1 MRTES
6 GRGVPSSQVAEGS
19 SRFQTMWTWCLGC
32 TGPSAGSLQI
42 NSAKA
47 SARRWAWVRP
57 SSGEPLRPPSSCHMR
72 SVRRR
77 HAARTCS
84 PVALS
89 NRAWISTE
97 PSPWVL
103 CQPARRARC
112 FAWRSSVSVADVCL
126 PTNSRALR
134 ANRSAGIASAVFT
147 NASATSGV
155 TCSAASAT
163 IAACSTLSRPS
174 ANDSAS
180 AGISARPRAVTMSFL
195 A

>member
-1 MRTES
+1 MCR
-6 GRGVPSSQVAEGS
+6 RV
-19 SRFQTMWTWCLGC
+19 RWL
-32 TGPSAGSLQI
+32 
-42 NSAKA
+42 
-47 SARRWAWVRP
+47 SARRGSRRCGPGAWGAPDRPPALCRSTRPRHLPGVGHGCVRRR
-57 SSGEPLRPPSSCHMR
+57 GEPLRPPSSCHMR